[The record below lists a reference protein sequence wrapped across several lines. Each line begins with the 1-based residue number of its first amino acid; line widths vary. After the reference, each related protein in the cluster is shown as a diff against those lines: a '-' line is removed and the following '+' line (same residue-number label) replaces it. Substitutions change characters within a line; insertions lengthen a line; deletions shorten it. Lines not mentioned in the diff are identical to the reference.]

1 MREKGLKEKEREAPT
16 HLIELA
22 RFTHASRVTKDSY
35 TIMHYVSTHSYMC
48 TYELMS
54 GTGKKHKRKGK
65 ARAKGPFT
73 VKHRREMLL
82 TLEAKDYGDVLDCA
96 IRDQPGSWPTPEAVQ
111 DEENLCGRN
120 LPRPS

>member
-1 MREKGLKEKEREAPT
+1 MYNVGYWKET
-16 HLIELA
+16 QTYGA
-22 RFTHASRVTKDSY
+22 R
-35 TIMHYVSTHSYMC
+35 
-48 TYELMS
+48 
-54 GTGKKHKRKGK
+54 
-65 ARAKGPFT
+65 T

-96 IRDQPGSWPTPEAVQ
+96 IRDRPGSWPTPEAVQ

>member
-1 MREKGLKEKEREAPT
+1 
-16 HLIELA
+16 
-22 RFTHASRVTKDSY
+22 
-35 TIMHYVSTHSYMC
+35 MHYVSKHSYTC

-54 GTGKKHKRKGK
+54 GTGK

-82 TLEAKDYGDVLDCA
+82 TPEAKDYRDVLDCA
-96 IRDQPGSWPTPEAVQ
+96 IRDRPGSWPKPEAVQ

>member
-22 RFTHASRVTKDSY
+22 RFTHASRVTKDNY
-35 TIMHYVSTHSYMC
+35 TIMHYVSKHSYTC
-48 TYELMS
+48 THELMS
-54 GTGKKHKRKGK
+54 VTGKKQSKGK

-82 TLEAKDYGDVLDCA
+82 TLEAKDYGDVLNCA
-96 IRDQPGSWPTPEAVQ
+96 IRDLEAG
-111 DEENLCGRN
+111 LH
-120 LPRPS
+120 LI